1 MIFKINIYIIKNL
14 NNDMKYIKT
23 FESFEIVNEE
33 EGIFGAIGG
42 FFGKYN
48 EDTRKRAEEA
58 IADYAKAKPTSM
70 IVDLFNKFRDAY
82 DNNTG
87 LTLEPSK
94 APHFK
99 YPEGAEVTAE
109 EVKTLFENICVTIR
123 LNEAD
128 AWGLG
133 FNNEGKIEVFQ
144 SKSYSATT
152 HGFGSGVAGH

>member
-1 MIFKINIYIIKNL
+1 
-14 NNDMKYIKT
+14 MKYIKT
-23 FESFEIVNEE
+23 FESFEVVNEE

-48 EDTRKRAEEA
+48 EDTRKKAEDA
-58 IADYAKAKPTSM
+58 IAEYAEKRPTSI
-70 IVDLFNKFRDAY
+70 IVTIFNKFKEAY

-87 LTLEPSK
+87 LTLEPNKS
-94 APHFK
+94 PYFNF
-99 YPEGAEVTAE
+99 PEGADVTAE
-109 EVKTLFENICVTIR
+109 EAKKLFEDICVTIR

-133 FNNEGKIEVFQ
+133 LNKEGKLEVFQ
-144 SKSYSATT
+144 SKSYSSTT

>member
-1 MIFKINIYIIKNL
+1 
-14 NNDMKYIKT
+14 MKYVKT
-23 FESFEIVNEE
+23 FENFQSVNEE
-33 EGIFGAIGG
+33 EGVFGAIGG

-58 IADYAKAKPTSM
+58 IAEYGEKKPTSV
-70 IVDLFNKFRDAY
+70 IVSLFNKFKEAY

-87 LTLEPSK
+87 LTLEASNLNT
-94 APHFK
+94 FK
-99 YPEGAEVTAE
+99 YPEMEVTNE
-109 EVKTLFENICVTIR
+109 EVKKIFEDICVTIR
-123 LNEAD
+123 LNEAT

-133 FNNEGKIEVFQ
+133 LSKEGKLEVFQ